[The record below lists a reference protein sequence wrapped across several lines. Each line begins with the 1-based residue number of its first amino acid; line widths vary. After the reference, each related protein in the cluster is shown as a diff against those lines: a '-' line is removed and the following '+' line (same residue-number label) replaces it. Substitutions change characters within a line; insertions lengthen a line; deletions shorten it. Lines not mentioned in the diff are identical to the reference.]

1 MPLSADG
8 SRTEPRAPGLL
19 SGPHRSRTLAIAATF
34 FLVAFAGLALAT
46 AMPVAVQELD
56 ALPLYAIAL
65 GGYLSASLAGTVVGG
80 GWADRRG
87 PAAPLNAGCLCFV
100 GGSAL
105 AGAAPSIMPFLAGR
119 LAQGAGGGAVT
130 VALYVMV
137 GRGYPAALRPRM
149 FSVVT
154 ACWILPSMVG
164 PAIAGAVTEHLSWR
178 WVFHGIAVFTL
189 ATTALLRR
197 PLTALPHEGA
207 AAEEPATRVGPAVT
221 VAVGAG
227 LLQYAAAQA
236 SPRTAVLAVA
246 GLLAVAAGLRGLLPA
261 GTLRARPG
269 IPALVLVRGLAAGAY
284 FATESYVPLLL
295 VNERGWS
302 PTAAGYSLTCAAL
315 AWAAASWL
323 QGRPRLSPRR
333 QRVRV
338 ILLGALI
345 HSAGTALTLAGV
357 LRAAPAVTAPAGFTV
372 AAFGMGLLL
381 PSVGVLT
388 LDQSPP
394 GRQGANTAALQVA
407 DSLCSV
413 LLMGVCGALFGALH
427 TAAGSDT
434 AAFAA
439 VCAAA
444 LATTVLASLA
454 ARRVAAPGPVAA
466 DPKAQLA

>member
-1 MPLSADG
+1 MPPPADG
-8 SRTEPRAPGLL
+8 ARTESEPRAPGLL
-19 SGPHRSRTLAIAATF
+19 SGPYRSRTLAIAATF

-56 ALPLYAIAL
+56 ALPLYAIAF
-65 GGYLSASLAGTVVGG
+65 GGYLAAGLAGTVVGG

-87 PAAPLNAGCLCFV
+87 PAAPLKAGCLCFV

-137 GRGYPAALRPRM
+137 GRGYPPALRPRM

-197 PLTALPHEGA
+197 PLAALPHDGA
-207 AAEEPATRVGPAVT
+207 AAEETATRVGPAVT

-227 LLQYAAAQA
+227 LLQYAAAQP

-269 IPALVLVRGLAAGAY
+269 IPALVLVRGLAAAAY

-333 QRVRV
+333 RHV
-338 ILLGALI
+338 ILLGALV

-413 LLMGVCGALFGALH
+413 LLIGVCGALFGALH

-444 LATTVLASLA
+444 LATTLLAAPA
-454 ARRVAAPGPVAA
+454 ARRVGAPAPEAAAPK
-466 DPKAQLA
+466 DQLA

>member
-1 MPLSADG
+1 MPLPSDG
-8 SRTEPRAPGLL
+8 SGADPGEPGLL
-19 SGPHRSRTLAIAATF
+19 SGPHRPRTLAIAATF
-34 FLVAFAGLALAT
+34 FLVAFAGLALGT
-46 AMPVAVQELD
+46 AMPVAVQELN
-56 ALPLYAIAL
+56 ALPLYAIAF

-100 GGSAL
+100 GGSVL

-119 LAQGAGGGAVT
+119 LLQGAGGGAVT

-189 ATTALLRR
+189 GATVLLRR
-197 PLTALPHEGA
+197 PLAALPHDGTA
-207 AAEEPATRVGPAVT
+207 TEEPATRVGPAVT
-221 VAVGAG
+221 VAFGAG
-227 LLQYAAAQA
+227 LLQYAGSQA
-236 SPRTAVLAVA
+236 SPRTAVLAVV

-269 IPALVLVRGLAAGAY
+269 IPALVLVRGLTAGAY
-284 FATESYVPLLL
+284 FTVESYVPLLL

-323 QGRPRLSPRR
+323 QGRPQLSPRR
-333 QRVRV
+333 ERV

-345 HSAGTALTLAGV
+345 HAAGTALTLAGV
-357 LRAAPAVTAPAGFTV
+357 LRAAPAVTAPVGFTV

-413 LLMGVCGALFGALH
+413 LLIGVCGALFNALH
-427 TAAGSDT
+427 TAAGSDA

-444 LATTVLASLA
+444 LAATLLASLT
-454 ARRVAAPGPVAA
+454 ARRVGAPAPTAAV
-466 DPKAQLA
+466 PKDQLA